1 MAAYVIADIT
11 VTDAEL
17 YPSYTAI
24 TPGTIEKYGGRFVI
38 RGGAHET
45 VEGDWQPG
53 RLVMLEFDD
62 MAAARRW
69 YDSPEYT
76 EARAIRQRAA
86 TGSLAKFPLTKR
98 VPIAKCSFSR
108 YPRATKPSRSPTTR
122 GVGPQDVVS
131 APMLTGW
138 P

>member
-1 MAAYVIADIT
+1 MPAYVIADIT

-17 YPSYTAI
+17 YPSYTAL

-45 VEGDWQPG
+45 VEGDWRPG

-86 TGSLAKFPLTKR
+86 TGSMIILQGL
-98 VPIAKCSFSR
+98 
-108 YPRATKPSRSPTTR
+108 
-122 GVGPQDVVS
+122 
-131 APMLTGW
+131 
-138 P
+138 

>member
-24 TPGTIEKYGGRFVI
+24 TPATIEKYGGRFVI

-45 VEGDWQPG
+45 LEGDWRPG

-69 YDSPEYT
+69 YESAEYT

-86 TGSLAKFPLTKR
+86 TGSMIILQGL
-98 VPIAKCSFSR
+98 
-108 YPRATKPSRSPTTR
+108 
-122 GVGPQDVVS
+122 
-131 APMLTGW
+131 
-138 P
+138 